1 MKKLIFMMVAMLPM
15 FFVACDKDETP
26 KHEIVGLWE
35 LTKTYVDNR
44 WVDDEGDLSRLSQ
57 LEFNNN
63 YSGKFT
69 YYSNLGTSF
78 ETFTWQVVDN
88 QLRLILQGDKY
99 NAYQIEQLGYTE
111 LILYRDEVVSYYKR
125 VK

>member
-1 MKKLIFMMVAMLPM
+1 MKKLILMLVAMLPM
-15 FFVACDKDETP
+15 LFVACSKDETP
-26 KHEIVGLWE
+26 KHEIVGVWE

-44 WVDDEGDLSRLSQ
+44 WVNVEGDLSKLYQ

-69 YYSNLGTSF
+69 YYSNLGTSI
-78 ETFTWQVVDN
+78 ENFTWQVADD
-88 QLRLILQGDKY
+88 QLRLLLDGDKY
-99 NAYQIEQLGYTE
+99 NAYQIEQISDEE
-111 LILYRDEVVSYYKR
+111 LILYREEVVSYYKR

>member
-1 MKKLIFMMVAMLPM
+1 MKKLIFMLVTMLPM

-35 LTKTYVDNR
+35 LTKTYVDGGFVNI
-44 WVDDEGDLSRLSQ
+44 EGDLSKLYQ
-57 LEFNNN
+57 LEFNND

-69 YYSNLGTSF
+69 YYYNIGISS
-78 ETFTWQVVDN
+78 ESFTWQVADN
-88 QLRLILQGDKY
+88 QLRLILEGDNY
-99 NAYQIEQLGYTE
+99 TAYQIEQISKRE
-111 LILYRDEVVSYYKR
+111 LILFREEVISYYKR

>member
-1 MKKLIFMMVAMLPM
+1 MMVAMLPM

-26 KHEIVGLWE
+26 KHKIVGLWE

-69 YYSNLGTSF
+69 YYSNLGTSS

>member
-1 MKKLIFMMVAMLPM
+1 MMVAMLPM
-15 FFVACDKDETP
+15 FFVACDKDEIP

-44 WVDDEGDLSRLSQ
+44 WVDNEGDLSRLSQ

-69 YYSNLGTSF
+69 YYSNLGTSS

>member
-1 MKKLIFMMVAMLPM
+1 MLVAMLPM
-15 FFVACDKDETP
+15 LFVACSKDETP
-26 KHEIVGLWE
+26 KHEIVGVWE

-44 WVDDEGDLSRLSQ
+44 WVNVEGDLSKLYQ

-69 YYSNLGTSF
+69 YYSNLGTSI
-78 ETFTWQVVDN
+78 ENFTWQVADD
-88 QLRLILQGDKY
+88 QLRLLLDGDKY
-99 NAYQIEQLGYTE
+99 NAYQIEQIGDEE
-111 LILYRDEVVSYYKR
+111 LILYREEVVTYYKR